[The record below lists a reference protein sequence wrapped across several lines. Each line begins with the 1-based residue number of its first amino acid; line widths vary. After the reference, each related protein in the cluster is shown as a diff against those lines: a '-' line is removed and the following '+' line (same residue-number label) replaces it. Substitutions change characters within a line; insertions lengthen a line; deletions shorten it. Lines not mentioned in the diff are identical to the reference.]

1 MGIFPYCLMVGHA
14 GSPTCIVHVDM
25 TDPIQGQGQR
35 ASKVPKIA
43 KNRTFLGLSP
53 MPFWCAAQN

>member
-1 MGIFPYCLMVGHA
+1 MVGHA